1 MSNKKPQNF
10 DNLYIPGFHRTY
22 DGDFGVG
29 FNYTVSYFLPIYK
42 TKKIIVVPKKKK

>member
-1 MSNKKPQNF
+1 MWVLAFAPADSCQTKAENF

-29 FNYTVSYFLPIYK
+29 FNYTILFLPDLQD
-42 TKKIIVVPKKKK
+42 